1 MRLREPHR
9 AGMRDGWQWRWS
21 PTFATSPFVRLFR
34 AGGNAT
40 LVKGLLEMGAVCNK
54 ADATGATPLHYAA
67 QEGRL
72 KVVEYLVEAGANV
85 NRTSAHNV
93 TPIMHAQ
100 VGSFWDGFFL
110 RVLVSVRVCGEF
122 RTKRGLPI
130 VAAFVLCCCD
140 W

>member
-1 MRLREPHR
+1 MRLHEPHR
-9 AGMRDGWQWRWS
+9 AGMRDGWQLLWS
-21 PTFATSPFVRLFR
+21 PALQRPLSFVCSFC

-100 VGSFWDGFFL
+100 VGSFWVEIFFFEGVGFCPCL
-110 RVLVSVRVCGEF
+110 WRVSNQ
-122 RTKRGLPI
+122 
-130 VAAFVLCCCD
+130 
-140 W
+140 